1 MEEMNRKDLKDL
13 GLSDEQVD
21 KVMAAH
27 GKATADFKDQ
37 IGQLESSEANL
48 KAQNAKHEDD
58 LKALQKSVGD
68 NDALKQTIKEL
79 QKQNDEAKSTYEAQI
94 LGIKRDTA
102 IEKALSQ
109 SGAKNSKAIRALL
122 DGDKIVFK
130 DGELIGVD
138 DQLNAL
144 KESDPYMFDLG
155 TKAAGYEPNGGST
168 ANIYTSME
176 EAIKAND
183 LDTYLQ
189 QTNESEE

>member
-1 MEEMNRKDLKDL
+1 MEEMNRKELKEL

-21 KVMAAH
+21 KVMVAH

-58 LKALQKSVGD
+58 LKALQKSAGD
-68 NDALKQTIKEL
+68 NDALKRTIKDL
-79 QKQNDEAKSTYEAQI
+79 QKQNDEAKETYEAQI

-122 DGDKIVFK
+122 DGDKIVYK
-130 DGELIGVD
+130 
-138 DQLNAL
+138 
-144 KESDPYMFDLG
+144 
-155 TKAAGYEPNGGST
+155 
-168 ANIYTSME
+168 
-176 EAIKAND
+176 
-183 LDTYLQ
+183 
-189 QTNESEE
+189 